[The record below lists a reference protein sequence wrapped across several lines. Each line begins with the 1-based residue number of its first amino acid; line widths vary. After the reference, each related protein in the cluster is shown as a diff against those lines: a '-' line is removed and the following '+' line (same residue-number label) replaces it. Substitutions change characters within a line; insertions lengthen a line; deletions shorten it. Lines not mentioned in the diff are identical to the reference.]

1 MLKSLKASLNRL
13 RGTGASGSK
22 ELPNEVLCEMVKPY
36 TFANPAKLANLRA
49 IARRVAAAGVVG
61 DVVECGTY
69 RGGSAAVLGTT
80 LKPDQHLW
88 LYDSFQGM
96 PEITSADGEH
106 ARQYVGKGVASPEDV
121 REILGKAGLRPEQF
135 TICPGWFA
143 ESFERQ
149 APATVAFLH
158 CDADWYESVLLVLET
173 FYPRVP
179 EGGCVVLDDFG
190 YWEGCREAFYTFC
203 ARHNEH
209 PLLERFDIDQ
219 AYWVKGRKHNRPP
232 TPA

>member
-1 MLKSLKASLNRL
+1 MLKSFQASLKRL
-13 RGTGASGSK
+13 RETGASTPKSLSSK
-22 ELPNEVLCEMVKPY
+22 ALCKIVEPY
-36 TFANPAKLANLRA
+36 TFAIASKLANLRR
-49 IARRVAAAGVVG
+49 IAQQVAASGISG

-80 LKPDQHLW
+80 LRPDQHLW

-96 PEITSADGEH
+96 PETTSADGEH
-106 ARQYVGKGVASPEDV
+106 ARQYVGKGVASPNDV
-121 REILGKAGLRPEQF
+121 REVLTKVGVRPEQY

-143 ESFERQ
+143 ESFQKQ
-149 APATVAFLH
+149 APARVAFLH

-173 FYPRVP
+173 FYPRMP

-203 ARHNEH
+203 ERHNER

-219 AYWVKGRKHNRPP
+219 AWWFKGRQNNRS
-232 TPA
+232 